1 MEEMTMK
8 KICISLI
15 LIFSLSL
22 FIIQC
27 AQVNYVGKTFS
38 PTSDI
43 DVYYSEHEI
52 EKEFTTI
59 GHAMGSGGFLVSN
72 EKIQDEL
79 VKKARSVGADGVI
92 ITEVDKSKVIVDDS
106 AQEERHIK
114 ATFVKYK

>member
-1 MEEMTMK
+1 MEEIPMK
-8 KICISLI
+8 TLI
-15 LIFSLSL
+15 KMLIILSLSI

-27 AQVNYVGKTFS
+27 AQVNYVGKTFP

-92 ITEVDKSKVIVDDS
+92 ITEVDKSKVVVDDS
-106 AQEERHIK
+106 TQEERHIK
-114 ATFVKYK
+114 ATFIKYK